1 MQTVNYRKGLGAMSV
16 CFFIWGFQPLYWYM
30 CTNVCGEIDTF
41 FIMACRIIWAAVACL
56 CILKVQGKLPQL
68 WAVFKDKQVLKR
80 EMPASVL
87 LFGDW
92 LVYLWAVQNGRVL
105 ECSLGYYIQPLVV
118 FALGAVIFREK
129 MNWRHFV
136 IIAIVVVGI
145 VCSTSGFGGVPYV
158 TIALALMFSIYA
170 AIKKSL
176 TIDSIVSTTSE
187 ILMMVPVALLF
198 ILFFRMGDNG
208 MGSMTV
214 VKQLLMIGG
223 GVITGLP
230 MVFYSIGVKHLPL
243 MTTGICQYI
252 SPSLSIIC
260 GAIMGEALTRE
271 KLVSFLFIWTGVI
284 PEQVVLPREVYEER
298 KENYIERIEAMIAY
312 IENDETCRSR
322 QLMAYFGEENKND
335 CHRCD
340 VCADHYGRVTKQQE
354 KTARELILQQLADG
368 EPHHITILRDLQI
381 PKKQFEQVLSELVS
395 EEIILVNGCQICLNK
410 D

>member
-16 CFFIWGFQPLYWYM
+16 CFFVWGFQPLYWYM

-145 VCSTSGFGGVPYV
+145 VFSTSGFGGVPY
-158 TIALALMFSIYA
+158 
-170 AIKKSL
+170 
-176 TIDSIVSTTSE
+176 
-187 ILMMVPVALLF
+187 
-198 ILFFRMGDNG
+198 
-208 MGSMTV
+208 
-214 VKQLLMIGG
+214 
-223 GVITGLP
+223 
-230 MVFYSIGVKHLPL
+230 
-243 MTTGICQYI
+243 
-252 SPSLSIIC
+252 
-260 GAIMGEALTRE
+260 
-271 KLVSFLFIWTGVI
+271 
-284 PEQVVLPREVYEER
+284 
-298 KENYIERIEAMIAY
+298 
-312 IENDETCRSR
+312 
-322 QLMAYFGEENKND
+322 
-335 CHRCD
+335 
-340 VCADHYGRVTKQQE
+340 
-354 KTARELILQQLADG
+354 
-368 EPHHITILRDLQI
+368 
-381 PKKQFEQVLSELVS
+381 
-395 EEIILVNGCQICLNK
+395 
-410 D
+410 

>member
-118 FALGAVIFREK
+118 FALGAIIFR
-129 MNWRHFV
+129 
-136 IIAIVVVGI
+136 GI
-145 VCSTSGFGGVPYV
+145 VFSTSGFGGVPYV

-230 MVFYSIGVKHLPL
+230 MVFYSIGVRHLPL

-260 GAIMGEALTRE
+260 GAIMGEALTHE
-271 KLVSFLFIWTGVI
+271 KLVSFLCIWTGVI
-284 PEQVVLPREVYEER
+284 LYVLNTVYEE
-298 KENYIERIEAMIAY
+298 
-312 IENDETCRSR
+312 
-322 QLMAYFGEENKND
+322 
-335 CHRCD
+335 
-340 VCADHYGRVTKQQE
+340 KQKK
-354 KTARELILQQLADG
+354 KTAVQ
-368 EPHHITILRDLQI
+368 
-381 PKKQFEQVLSELVS
+381 
-395 EEIILVNGCQICLNK
+395 
-410 D
+410 

>member
-16 CFFIWGFQPLYWYM
+16 CFFVWGFQPLYWYM

-145 VCSTSGFGGVPYV
+145 VFSTSGFGGVPYV

-214 VKQLLMIGG
+214 IKQMLMIGG

-230 MVFYSIGVKHLPL
+230 WCFTPSAL
-243 MTTGICQYI
+243 GIC
-252 SPSLSIIC
+252 
-260 GAIMGEALTRE
+260 R
-271 KLVSFLFIWTGVI
+271 
-284 PEQVVLPREVYEER
+284 
-298 KENYIERIEAMIAY
+298 
-312 IENDETCRSR
+312 
-322 QLMAYFGEENKND
+322 
-335 CHRCD
+335 
-340 VCADHYGRVTKQQE
+340 
-354 KTARELILQQLADG
+354 
-368 EPHHITILRDLQI
+368 
-381 PKKQFEQVLSELVS
+381 
-395 EEIILVNGCQICLNK
+395 
-410 D
+410 